1 MIINY
6 AKLFDREALREI
18 LVKYRKR
25 ILKEIDSVK
34 GLTALLMKGT
44 QRGWTKGELLLIK
57 TQFIILEK
65 KIPIL
70 LVFILSGGSLLLPL
84 LVDVLDRRKKN
95 VPVSKERRKFFK
107 KRQGK
112 RKIDRI
118 LNKPLA
124 TDLF

>member
-1 MIINY
+1 MTIDY
-6 AKLFDREALREI
+6 AKLFNREILKEI

-34 GLTALLMKGT
+34 ELTSLLMKGT
-44 QRGWTKGELLLIK
+44 QRSWTKGELLLIK
-57 TQFIILEK
+57 AHFILLEK

-70 LVFILSGGSLLLPL
+70 LVFLLPGGSMLLPV

-95 VPVSKERRKFFK
+95 VPVSKERRKIFK

-112 RKIDRI
+112 RKMIE
-118 LNKPLA
+118 P
-124 TDLF
+124 

>member
-1 MIINY
+1 MLINY
-6 AKLFDREALREI
+6 AKLFDREILRKL

-44 QRGWTKGELLLIK
+44 QRGWTKSELLLVK

-84 LVDVLDRRKKN
+84 LVEVLDRRKKD

-107 KRQGK
+107 KGQGR
-112 RKIDRI
+112 RKMIE
-118 LNKPLA
+118 P
-124 TDLF
+124 

>member
-1 MIINY
+1 MFINY

-18 LVKYRKR
+18 LAKYRKR

-44 QRGWTKGELLLIK
+44 LKGWTKGELLLIK
-57 TQFIILEK
+57 TQLIILEK

-70 LVFILSGGSLLLPL
+70 LVFILSGGTLLLPL
-84 LVDVLDRRKKN
+84 LAEVLDRRKKD

-107 KRQGK
+107 KGQGN
-112 RKIDRI
+112 RKTIQ
-118 LNKPLA
+118 P
-124 TDLF
+124 

>member
-18 LVKYRKR
+18 LTKYRKR

-34 GLTALLMKGT
+34 GLTALIMKGT

-84 LVDVLDRRKKN
+84 LVDVLDRRKKD
-95 VPVSKERRKFFK
+95 VPVFKERRKFFK

-112 RKIDRI
+112 RKRI
-118 LNKPLA
+118 EP
-124 TDLF
+124 